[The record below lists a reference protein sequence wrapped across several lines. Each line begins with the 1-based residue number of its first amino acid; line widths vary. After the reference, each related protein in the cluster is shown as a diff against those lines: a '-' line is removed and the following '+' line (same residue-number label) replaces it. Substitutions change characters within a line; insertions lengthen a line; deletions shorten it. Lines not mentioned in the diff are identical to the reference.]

1 MADVLKLFASLHEM
15 ELADVANHVAEKDY
29 ISSEQFEAY
38 LVSITR
44 LISCGDLYFI
54 ACHSHCCFTFKTVK

>member
-38 LVSITR
+38 LVSITF
-44 LISCGDLYFI
+44 LVSCGMFI
-54 ACHSHCCFTFKTVK
+54 SLF